1 MTINKKLKA
10 VPIPKASQTLTQEDL
25 TKLSSKQGLIKLLKS
40 KNISPKSALGTLR
53 YEAELRQLQIE
64 LVKLQ
69 RDVQLT
75 GRRVAIIFEGR
86 DAAGKGGAIR
96 RFTEH
101 LNPRSMRVV
110 ALPKPTEVEKGQWY
124 FQRYV
129 KNLPNPGEIAFFDRS
144 WYNRA
149 VVEPVM
155 KFCKKSQYE
164 VFMQQ
169 VPEFEHMLYEDNIE
183 IIKFWFSISKGEQ
196 ERRFK
201 CRVNNPLK
209 QWKISPV
216 DDEAQ
221 AHWDLYTMYKEEMFS
236 KTHTSYSPWA
246 IVKANSK
253 TKARLEAIRHVLNT
267 LPYEGKSE
275 SKVNLHPD
283 PAIVLRFH
291 RKSKVID

>member
-1 MTINKKLKA
+1 MTMKKILKT
-10 VPIPKASQTLTQEDL
+10 VPIPIVPEMLTEEDL
-25 TKLSSKQGLIKLLKS
+25 IGLTSKNGLLQLLKS
-40 KNISPKSALGTLR
+40 KNISAKSALRILR
-53 YEAELRQLQIE
+53 YEAELRLLQIE

-69 RDVQLT
+69 RDVQIN
-75 GRRVAIIFEGR
+75 GRRVVIVFEGR

-129 KNLPNPGEIAFFDRS
+129 KPLPNPGEIAFFDRS

-155 KFCKKSQYE
+155 NFCTKVQYQT
-164 VFMQQ
+164 FMQQ

-183 IIKFWFSISKGEQ
+183 IIKFWFSISKDEQ

-201 CRVNNPLK
+201 GRVNNPLK

-216 DDEAQ
+216 DDKAQ
-221 AHWDLYTMYKEEMFS
+221 ENWDLYTMYKEEMFS
-236 KTHTSYSPWA
+236 KTHTPPGS
-246 IVKANSK
+246 
-253 TKARLEAIRHVLNT
+253 L
-267 LPYEGKSE
+267 SE
-275 SKVNLHPD
+275 RTAK
-283 PAIVLRFH
+283 
-291 RKSKVID
+291 

>member
-1 MTINKKLKA
+1 M
-10 VPIPKASQTLTQEDL
+10 
-25 TKLSSKQGLIKLLKS
+25 
-40 KNISPKSALGTLR
+40 
-53 YEAELRQLQIE
+53 
-64 LVKLQ
+64 
-69 RDVQLT
+69 T

-110 ALPKPTEVEKGQWY
+110 ALPKPTEMEKGQWY

-129 KNLPNPGEIAFFDRS
+129 KPLPNPGEIAFFDRS

-155 KFCKKSQYE
+155 NFCTKQQHQT
-164 VFMQQ
+164 FMQQ

-183 IIKFWFSISKGEQ
+183 IIKFWFSISKDEQ
-196 ERRFK
+196 ARRFK
-201 CRVNNPLK
+201 GRVNNPLK

-216 DDEAQ
+216 DDKAQ
-221 AHWDLYTMYKEEMFS
+221 ENWDLYTMYKEEMFS
-236 KTHTSYSPWA
+236 KTHTSYSPWV

-253 TKARLEAIRHVLNT
+253 MKARLEAIRHVLNT
-267 LPYEGKSE
+267 LPYKGKGE

-283 PAIVLRFH
+283 PEIVLRFH
-291 RKSKVID
+291 RKSKVVD